1 MEVIATWSAADRRS
15 LFTSVASDP
24 RGVLP
29 RPVAVEVV
37 EKDAWV
43 CFALQRIFRLYPP
56 APTTGEPAIVFK
68 GGTSLSKAFGLIHRF
83 SEDIDLTIDPAIFG
97 GRHPAPGAS
106 RSEAERHLTAL
117 GQRCDEFVS
126 GELRDA
132 LERDFASH
140 LGGSGW
146 LIPDPED
153 RSTLL
158 FAYPTPSGAA
168 TGYVAPT
175 VRLEFGARSDREPWS
190 VRSIVAYA
198 AQARPE
204 AELGGPFDVPVLT
217 AERTF
222 WEKATI
228 LHAENARARRS
239 DSNAG
244 SVRVRNSRHVSD
256 LAAMASSVVAASA
269 IADEPL
275 LRRVCECKQS
285 RFRTSHVV
293 YATIRR
299 RTIEITPRGRLEAAL
314 STDYAAMKS
323 MFFDEPPTW
332 ASVLQQFAELE
343 TRIRAADPAPP

>member
-1 MEVIATWSAADRRS
+1 MEAIATLSAADRRS

-24 RGVLP
+24 RGILS

-43 CFALQRIFRLYPP
+43 CFALQRIFRLYQPTS
-56 APTTGEPAIVFK
+56 TTGQPAVVFK
-68 GGTSLSKAFGLIHRF
+68 GGTSLSKAFGLIQRF
-83 SEDIDLTIDPAIFG
+83 SEDIDLTIDPAVFG
-97 GRHPAPGAS
+97 GRHPDPGMS
-106 RSEAERHLTAL
+106 RSEAQRHLTVL
-117 GQRCDEFVS
+117 GRRCDEFVS

-132 LERDFASH
+132 LEHDFASH

-168 TGYVAPT
+168 TGYVAPK

-190 VRSIVAYA
+190 LRPIVAYA

-239 DSNAG
+239 DANDGPA
-244 SVRVRNSRHVSD
+244 RNRNSRHVSD
-256 LAAMASSVVAASA
+256 LAAMAPSVVAANA

-275 LRRVCECKQS
+275 LRRVCDCKQS
-285 RFRTSHVV
+285 RFRTSNVD

-314 STDYAAMKS
+314 STDYAAMRS
-323 MFFDEPPTW
+323 MFFDEPPAW
-332 ASVLQQFAELE
+332 ASILQQIVELE
-343 TRIRAADPAPP
+343 SRIRAADEAPS